1 MQMCVELQS
10 GPRVA
15 MAGDWS
21 KVKLY
26 RSLHSLGFLYWS
38 IDLLAEGW
46 GNTLGW
52 IFLSL
57 VFCYSYE
64 NRNALM
70 ALLKWFCKWM
80 CTPESFPVHHQ
91 CLWFPQNIGIL
102 CSFFI
107 VLPFFSSVLIKVFY
121 SRKILWWKEKQYWL
135 PCFFLHVIPPHCSP
149 WRSCHSL
156 CPQQSYEGLNQGG
169 CSWKCCVQ
177 RWLWV
182 LRCSILGPVLV
193 QVLGNMHHYQLCELQ
208 QRCSSCCLGSFASM
222 GRRVIFVCCWKVL
235 HSQFI
240 CSWQPLLYSHPDAV
254 IRIPCWSYGVAKYPS
269 PCRSPVW
276 QGQ

>member
-1 MQMCVELQS
+1 MQMCAELQS

-91 CLWFPQNIGIL
+91 CLWFPQNVGIP

-107 VLPFFSSVLIKVFY
+107 VLPFF
-121 SRKILWWKEKQYWL
+121 
-135 PCFFLHVIPPHCSP
+135 FFL
-149 WRSCHSL
+149 
-156 CPQQSYEGLNQGG
+156 
-169 CSWKCCVQ
+169 CVDK
-177 RWLWV
+177 
-182 LRCSILGPVLV
+182 SILLQENIVMERKTVLTS
-193 QVLGNMHHYQLCELQ
+193 LSLLARN
-208 QRCSSCCLGSFASM
+208 SSSLLTL
-222 GRRVIFVCCWKVL
+222 KVM
-235 HSQFI
+235 
-240 CSWQPLLYSHPDAV
+240 P
-254 IRIPCWSYGVAKYPS
+254 
-269 PCRSPVW
+269 
-276 QGQ
+276 